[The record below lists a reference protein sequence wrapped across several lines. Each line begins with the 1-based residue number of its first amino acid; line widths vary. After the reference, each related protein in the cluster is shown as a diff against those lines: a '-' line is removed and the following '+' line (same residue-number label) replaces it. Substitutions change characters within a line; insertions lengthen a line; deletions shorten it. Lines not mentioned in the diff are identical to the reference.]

1 MVLFFSCSVGLFYY
15 FTSMHQ
21 RYLTRYLL
29 QPPLMRLSLLL
40 LLTVASALV
49 VNPSAKYICSEE
61 DSTDCYPQIFVPTE
75 EWKTIKPGQEIPPG
89 LHVRMNME
97 TLQKEAKLMS
107 EDERESEET
116 PKEIGFNGG
125 ESEHFE
131 GHKVENQ
138 VPAVYETSDVS
149 TFNGAVN
156 AVLRFGDRITSSSS
170 GKLNEK
176 DINDAAE
183 TLVDLSHDLE
193 HGVRLTQDP
202 KIFISILDI
211 ADSVGLD
218 LKEKLLRI
226 MGSSLRNNPE
236 AIGNVLKLQNPQFI
250 NRLFDYLEDNTAEE
264 VVKKRV
270 IGIIHA
276 LSLNNSFKLEYLS
289 LQRGRGI
296 DRLVS
301 VFPELEHSS
310 QVRVMNILEDL
321 GLVAD
326 LEKRQEESPQLEF
339 SNFLQSSLHER
350 KVVAEPQFQLYFNKL
365 TQLHKQNKDLKPTPE
380 FLQWLAQE
388 ANVRVEGHKDTR
400 DISPENQNF
409 DRQMLQARHEVFGNP
424 NAMRKAY
431 LDEL

>member
-1 MVLFFSCSVGLFYY
+1 M
-15 FTSMHQ
+15 
-21 RYLTRYLL
+21 LL
-29 QPPLMRLSLLL
+29 A
-40 LLTVASALV
+40 VASALV
-49 VNPSAKYICSEE
+49 VDPSARYICSEE

-75 EWKTIKPGQEIPPG
+75 EWQTIRQGQEIPAG
-89 LHVRMNME
+89 LHVRINME
-97 TLQKEAKLMS
+97 TLQKEAKLLS
-107 EDERESEET
+107 ENEREPQAE
-116 PKEIGFNGG
+116 
-125 ESEHFE
+125 
-131 GHKVENQ
+131 

-149 TFNGAVN
+149 TFDGAVN
-156 AVLRFGDRITSSSS
+156 AVLKFGDQVSASSSK
-170 GKLNEK
+170 KLNEK
-176 DINDAAE
+176 DIDDAAE

-202 KIFISILDI
+202 KIFTSILDI
-211 ADSVGLD
+211 ADSAGLD
-218 LKEKLLRI
+218 LTEKLLRI

-250 NRLFDYLEDNTAEE
+250 NRLFDYLDDKSADE

-301 VFPELEHSS
+301 VFPELEHAS

-365 TQLHKQNKDLKPTPE
+365 AQLHKQNKDLKPTPE

-400 DISPENQNF
+400 DVSPEHQEF

>member
-1 MVLFFSCSVGLFYY
+1 MALLLMFTWPG
-15 FTSMHQ
+15 FTSIHQ

-49 VNPSAKYICSEE
+49 VDPSAKYICSEE

-75 EWKTIKPGQEIPPG
+75 EWKTIRPGQEIPPG
-89 LHVRMNME
+89 LHVRINME

-107 EDERESEET
+107 EDERESEE
-116 PKEIGFNGG
+116 KETQK
-125 ESEHFE
+125 E
-131 GHKVENQ
+131 VENQ

-149 TFNGAVN
+149 TFNGALN
-156 AVLRFGDRITSSSS
+156 AVLKFGDKISATSS

-176 DINDAAE
+176 DIENAAE

-211 ADSVGLD
+211 ADNVGLD

-250 NRLFDYLEDNTAEE
+250 NRLFDYLEDKNAEE

-301 VFPELEHSS
+301 VFPELEHAS

-400 DISPENQNF
+400 DISPENQDF